1 MITCRSAEELV
12 KLRAAN
18 QLVARILEDLR
29 RLVVPGATTAGIDAA
44 VPYYGGGI
52 HVARDARMDDGQ
64 FEVYVLGDIH
74 LLTALRYLHTF
85 YLGTYLRYPH
95 LVRRYTGTRITAQSD
110 ERVLL
115 NLDGEQPGQLPAA
128 IELLPAALPFVVPH
142 K

>member
-1 MITCRSAEELV
+1 MKLLLPLLTLAAVVTARSAES
-12 KLRAAN
+12 
-18 QLVARILEDLR
+18 
-29 RLVVPGATTAGIDAA
+29 
-44 VPYYGGGI
+44 
-52 HVARDARMDDGQ
+52 
-64 FEVYVLGDIH
+64 
-74 LLTALRYLHTF
+74 TF